1 MNGQEEFNYPGFGVD
16 DVGHFLL
23 RVRRQIAEPINDDPN
38 GKWINN
44 PDHLEYFPT
53 KKFKNLLYCYLEI
66 KQDRI

>member
-1 MNGQEEFNYPGFGVD
+1 MNGQEEFNSPGFGVD

-23 RVRRQIAEPINDDPN
+23 RVRRQIAEPMNDDPN

-53 KKFKNLLYCYLEI
+53 KILKIVYI
-66 KQDRI
+66 VI